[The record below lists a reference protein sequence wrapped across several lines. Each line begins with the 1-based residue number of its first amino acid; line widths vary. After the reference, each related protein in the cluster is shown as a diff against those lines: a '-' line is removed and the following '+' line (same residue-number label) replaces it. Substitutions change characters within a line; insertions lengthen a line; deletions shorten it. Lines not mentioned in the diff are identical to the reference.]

1 MDVNARDAYGVFSL
15 RYDFCDQRRQEKVMA
30 RITSFKLG
38 LGLLEVCKAR
48 SLERR
53 WGHWR

>member
-1 MDVNARDAYGVFSL
+1 
-15 RYDFCDQRRQEKVMA
+15 MA